1 MKCHSIFF
9 SGFSLL
15 EIQLS
20 NYFLWLP
27 GAVTAAHQLSVLVAF
42 VLQRLFLTVVLGLL
56 TVAASPVVEHLL
68 QGVHASVLGVHR
80 LGCSVACGIFPDQRS
95 NLCPLHCT
103 SREVPG
109 LNLLERT
116 EFSFRREV

>member
-9 SGFSLL
+9 FSRLSLL
-15 EIQLS
+15 KIQLI

-27 GAVTAAHQLSVLVAF
+27 GAVTAAHSFVAF
-42 VLQRLFLTVVLGLL
+42 VLQRLLLTVVLGLL

>member
-1 MKCHSIFF
+1 M
-9 SGFSLL
+9 
-15 EIQLS
+15 
-20 NYFLWLP
+20 
-27 GAVTAAHQLSVLVAF
+27 LVAF
-42 VLQRLFLTVVLGLL
+42 VLQRLLLTVVLGLL

-95 NLCPLHCT
+95 KLCPLHCT

-109 LNLLERT
+109 LNLFERT